1 VKALIVGFGGM
12 GCRHASSLY
21 KGKQFHEI
29 WILEPSKDIFID
41 NCARIEISDSEFKH
55 VTEIESLPNDL
66 DFAVIATNSIPR
78 LNIFKILAEVKNIK
92 YFLLEKVVFQSK
104 FQFNEAVDIINKL
117 NVNAYCN
124 FVNRYF
130 PNYQKIKQQII
141 NNKPFSMIVSGG
153 EFGLGCNSLHYID
166 LFQYL
171 SSDKPNLIDYSLSEN
186 LNTHKRGS
194 SFKEVT
200 GQMLWKTSS
209 GDTLILNSQIGKAI
223 DVEITIQ
230 YNNDVDI
237 LNEGAQTHC
246 KLYGNTFSNS
256 KFEILFTSYLTN
268 VIFNDIINGTCVLPK
283 VEETFNIHAQLFES
297 VNDTVG
303 ISVEDNCPIT

>member
-1 VKALIVGFGGM
+1 VKAVVVGFGGM

-21 KGKQFHEI
+21 NGKQFHEI
-29 WILEPSKDIFID
+29 WILEPNKNFFIE
-41 NCARIEISDSEFKH
+41 NCTRIGIPESEFKH
-55 VTEIESLPNDL
+55 VTEIESLPDDIN
-66 DFAVIATNSIPR
+66 FAVIATTSIPR
-78 LNIFKILAEVKNIK
+78 LSIFKILAEVKGIK

-104 FQFNEAVDIINKL
+104 FQFNEAIDFINKF
-117 NVNAYCN
+117 NINAYCN

-130 PNYQKIKQQII
+130 PNYQKIKHQID
-141 NNKPFSMIVSGG
+141 NNKPFNMIVSGG

-166 LFQYL
+166 LFQFI
-171 SSDKPNLIDYSLSEN
+171 SSSKPNLINYSLSEN

-209 GDTLILNSQIGKAI
+209 GDTLIINSQIEKAI

-230 YNNDVDI
+230 YDDNVDI

-246 KLYGNTFSNS
+246 KLYNSTFSNS
-256 KFEILFTSYLTN
+256 KFEMLFTSYLTN
-268 VIFNDIINGTCVLPK
+268 VIFNDIINGICLLPK
-283 VEETFNIHAQLFES
+283 VEETFNIHAQLFDIFNKTIGLAE
-297 VNDTVG
+297 N
-303 ISVEDNCPIT
+303 DNCPIT